1 MPIARVFH
9 YSKRAA
15 KIVIGFFVL
24 FAGVVMLV
32 TPGPGWAA
40 IAIGLVLLSTEFQ
53 WAHRLLHRIKKQGIR
68 IRDSLRKSD
77 R

>member
-1 MPIARVFH
+1 MPIVRVYH

-15 KIVIGFFVL
+15 KIVIGFVVL
-24 FAGVVMLV
+24 FAGIVMLV

-40 IAIGLVLLSTEFQ
+40 IAVGLVLLSTEFR
-53 WAHRLLHRIKKQGIR
+53 WAQRLLQRIKEQGIR
-68 IRDSLRKSD
+68 IRDSVRKPD